1 MKAKKTYSK
10 LKKLLLVILLT
21 GLLPV
26 IYFGTVSVKAYFD
39 TPAIVSKIYSSNKIK
54 IKIEDL
60 PINLQ
65 EALLKVE
72 DPNFY
77 YHNGIDLKTPGA
89 GYTSITQ
96 AIVKVYFFDGF
107 TPGFLR
113 YKKVKQSLIA
123 LIFNSRV
130 DKNTQLDIFINS
142 VYLGNYKN
150 KEIVGFVDGAKT
162 YFDKEFSELSTDE
175 YLSLVAMIIAPNDFN
190 VAKHPEKNK
199 DRVEKIKKLLKGE
212 YKLISLTDVYY

>member
-96 AIVKVYFFDGF
+96 AIVKVFFSDGF
-107 TPGFLR
+107 TQGILR

-130 DKNTQLDIFINS
+130 NKNTQLDIFINS

-212 YKLISLTDVYY
+212 YKHISLTDVYY